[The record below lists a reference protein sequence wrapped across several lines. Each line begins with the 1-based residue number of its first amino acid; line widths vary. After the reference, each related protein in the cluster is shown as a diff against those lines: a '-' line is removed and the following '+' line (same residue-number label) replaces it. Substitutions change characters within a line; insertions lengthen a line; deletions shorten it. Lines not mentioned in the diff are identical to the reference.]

1 MHLIK
6 PYQEAVNKG
15 LKTVS
20 YPRQPEKL
28 YDPVRYFI
36 DIGGKRIRPVLTLL
50 AAEMHGCTI
59 EKSLNT
65 ALAIELFHN
74 FTLMHDDLMD
84 NASLRRGKTTIHEK
98 WNPSIAILSGD
109 TMLISAYQLL
119 TQNDSIVLPQ
129 LLETFNNVAIEV
141 CQGQQLDMDYEESS
155 NVSIDEYINMI
166 RLKTAVLLGAA
177 LKMGAIVSGAP
188 SETAIH
194 LEQFGI
200 NVGIAFQLQDDLLD
214 VYGKVHEFGKEIGG
228 DIIANKKTFL
238 MLKAIELA
246 EGENAKLL
254 QKWIPI
260 NNQDEEKIKN
270 ITKVYDDLGIQE
282 LTISK
287 MRFYSDKAY
296 DALDRINLPENKKTT
311 LKQLTESLL
320 VRNS

>member
-6 PYQEAVNKG
+6 PYQDAINKG
-15 LKTVS
+15 LTS
-20 YPRQPEKL
+20 IYYPKHPKRL
-28 YDPVRYFI
+28 YDPIRYFM

-50 AAEMHGCTI
+50 AAELYDCSI

-84 NASLRRGKTTIHEK
+84 NASLRRGRATIHEK

-119 TQNDSIVLPQ
+119 IQNDSAVLPQ
-129 LLETFNNVAIEV
+129 LLETFNNVAMEV
-141 CQGQQLDMDYEESS
+141 CQGQQLDMDYEERNS
-155 NVSIDEYINMI
+155 VSINEYINMI

-177 LKMGAIVSGAP
+177 LKMGAIVSGAKVD
-188 SETAIH
+188 AANH
-194 LEQFGI
+194 LEEFGV

-214 VYGKVHEFGKEIGG
+214 VYGNVHEFGKEIGG

-238 MLKAIELA
+238 LLKAIELA
-246 EGENAKLL
+246 EGENAQLL
-254 QKWIPI
+254 RKWIPI
-260 NNQDEEKIKN
+260 INQDQEKVKN
-270 ITKVYDDLGIQE
+270 ITQVYNELGIQE
-282 LTISK
+282 LTVSE

-296 DALDRINLPENKKTT
+296 DALDKVDLPEGKTKT

>member
-1 MHLIK
+1 MQLIK

-15 LKTVS
+15 LKSVS
-20 YPRQPEKL
+20 YPEQPERL
-28 YDPVRYFI
+28 YDPIRYFM

-50 AAEMHGCTI
+50 AAELYNCSI
-59 EKSLNT
+59 ERSLNT

-84 NASLRRGKTTIHEK
+84 NASLRRGKATIHEK

-119 TQNDSIVLPQ
+119 VQNDPIVLPQ
-129 LLETFNNVAIEV
+129 LLETFNNVAMEV
-141 CQGQQLDMDYEESS
+141 CQGQQLDMDYEERSI
-155 NVSIDEYINMI
+155 VSIDEYINMI

-177 LKMGAIVSGAP
+177 LKMGAIVSGA
-188 SETAIH
+188 TADAANH
-194 LEQFGI
+194 LEEFGV

-214 VYGKVHEFGKEIGG
+214 VYGKVQEFGKEIGG

-246 EGENAKLL
+246 EGENAELL
-254 QKWIPI
+254 QKWVPVS
-260 NNQDEEKIKN
+260 NQDQEKVKN
-270 ITKVYDDLGIQE
+270 ITHVYNELGIQE

-296 DALDRINLPENKKTT
+296 DFLDKVDLPESKKKT

>member
-6 PYQEAVNKG
+6 AYQKAINKG
-15 LKTVS
+15 LRSVS
-20 YPRQPEKL
+20 YPQHPERL
-28 YDPVRYFI
+28 YDPIRYFI

-50 AAEMHGCTI
+50 AAEMYGCSI

-74 FTLMHDDLMD
+74 FTLMHDDFMD
-84 NASLRRGKTTIHEK
+84 NASLRRGKATIHEK
-98 WNPSIAILSGD
+98 WSPSIAILSGD

-119 TQNDSIVLPQ
+119 AQNDSIALPQ
-129 LLETFNNVAIEV
+129 LLETFNTVAIEV
-141 CQGQQLDMDYEESS
+141 CQGQQLDMDYEEKS
-155 NVSIDEYINMI
+155 NVSINEYINMI

-188 SETAIH
+188 VNEASH

-246 EGENAKLL
+246 DGENEELL

-260 NNQDEEKIKN
+260 NNQDKEKIEK
-270 ITKVYDDLGIQE
+270 ITQVYNELGIQE
-282 LTISK
+282 LTMSE

-296 DALDRINLPENKKTT
+296 DALDKVDLPESKKKT

>member
-6 PYQEAVNKG
+6 SYQDVINKG
-15 LKTVS
+15 LKAVY
-20 YPRQPEKL
+20 YPEYPKRL
-28 YDPVRYFI
+28 YDPIRYFM

-50 AAEMHGCTI
+50 AAELYDCPI

-84 NASLRRGKTTIHEK
+84 NASLRRGKATIHEK
-98 WNPSIAILSGD
+98 WNPSVAILSGD

-119 TQNDSIVLPQ
+119 IQNDVTVLPQ
-129 LLETFNNVAIEV
+129 LLETFNNVAMEV
-141 CQGQQLDMDYEESS
+141 CQGQQLDMDYEERNS
-155 NVSIDEYINMI
+155 VSIDEYINMI

-188 SETAIH
+188 MDAANH
-194 LEQFGI
+194 LDEFGV

-214 VYGKVHEFGKEIGG
+214 VYGNVHEFGKEIGG

-246 EGENAKLL
+246 EAENAALL
-254 QKWIPI
+254 QKWIPMS
-260 NNQDEEKIKN
+260 NHDKEKVKN
-270 ITKVYDDLGIQE
+270 VTQVYDELGIQE

-287 MRFYSDKAY
+287 MRYYSDKAY
-296 DALDRINLPENKKTT
+296 HALNKIDVPEKKKKT